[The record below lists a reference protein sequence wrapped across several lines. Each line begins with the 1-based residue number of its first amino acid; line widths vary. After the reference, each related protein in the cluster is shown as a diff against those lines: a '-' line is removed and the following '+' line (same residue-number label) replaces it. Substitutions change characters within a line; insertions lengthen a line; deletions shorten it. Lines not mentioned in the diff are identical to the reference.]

1 MLVGYQIGGGGQRFV
16 VLYFGLTIG
25 NFELMLCPKCESRE
39 FDASGICLVCG
50 YAAVP
55 QRSKM
60 AQGEPEPPPPN
71 SPGDLPEWRRELSRR
86 LHEIKLKR
94 DGAAAQ
100 TELEPSAGLL
110 FPDSEP
116 QPATVTAFPRPA
128 PRPARKPR
136 AAASA
141 AARAVEM
148 RPVAA
153 EQESEAEL
161 PLFAAAEQSR
171 TQAPEPPPPPPSAAH
186 APEETPHLDPG
197 RILALIDDAIA
208 TARGSTRPEPEPPR
222 PAPPAEAP
230 EPDRL
235 ILLSRT
241 LSGLIDL
248 LIVFLCATGFV
259 LAAELV
265 SGIVIFD
272 ARSAL
277 NYALLLLA
285 VHFVYSTFFLK
296 TANQT
301 IGMMITD
308 LRVAGLDGRRP
319 GTRQIL
325 VRSASFLLSFLLLGI
340 GLITSL
346 FDTDARCLHD
356 AVSRTRV
363 VRLG

>member
-1 MLVGYQIGGGGQRFV
+1 MQ
-16 VLYFGLTIG
+16 
-25 NFELMLCPKCESRE
+25 CPKCENRE
-39 FDASGICLVCG
+39 FDASGICLICG
-50 YAAVP
+50 YAAL
-55 QRSKM
+55 QHANM
-60 AQGEPEPPPPN
+60 AQGEPEPPSPN
-71 SPGDLPEWRRELSRR
+71 APGDLPEWRRELSRR
-86 LHEIKLKR
+86 LHEIRLKR
-94 DGAAAQ
+94 DGTAAAQ
-100 TELEPSAGLL
+100 PDPEPSSGLL
-110 FPDSEP
+110 FPESEP
-116 QPATVTAFPRPA
+116 QPAPVSTFPRPA

-136 AAASA
+136 VAASA
-141 AARAVEM
+141 ATRAVEL

-153 EQESEAEL
+153 QQESETEL
-161 PLFAAAEQSR
+161 PLFAAAEQATH
-171 TQAPEPPPPPPSAAH
+171 TQAPEPPPPLAAPRH
-186 APEETPHLDPG
+186 EPEPAPADQT

-208 TARGSTRPEPEPPR
+208 TARGTTRTVREPTP
-222 PAPPAEAP
+222 PAPATVPVAP

-248 LIVFLCATGFV
+248 LIVFLCASGFV
-259 LAAELV
+259 LAAELI

-272 ARSAL
+272 TRSAV

-308 LRVAGLDGRRP
+308 LRVARLDGRRP

-325 VRSASFLLSFLLLGI
+325 ARSAAFLLSFLLLGI
-340 GLITSL
+340 GLMTSL
-346 FDTDARCLHD
+346 FDTHARCLHD

-363 VRLG
+363 VRLS